1 MNLNLLKSVKGIL
14 GAVAPTIGTALG
26 GPMGGM
32 AAKMVAEALGVDND
46 PKKIEKAIQA
56 ATPEQLAELKQIDAD
71 FDIKMKELDV
81 DLFALE
87 TADIQS
93 ARGMFSKD
101 WTARIIGITVV
112 GGFMGYI
119 FLVTIQPPEQNSEAL
134 INLVL
139 GYLGGLA
146 SAIISFYF
154 GASNTSNK
162 DQQMV
167 IQTTNLY
174 KALEL
179 KYEAQEAEA
188 KANLEIYFK
197 NSAGIGEHPDV
208 VEAMDQQIDKLS
220 QAQDKLNA
228 LKELTL

>member
-1 MNLNLLKSVKGIL
+1 MNLNLLKSVKGII

-32 AAKMVAEALGVDND
+32 AAKMVSEALGVDND

-56 ATPEQLAELKQIDAD
+56 ATPEQLAELKKIDAD
-71 FDIKMKELDV
+71 FDVKMKELDV

-162 DQQMV
+162 D
-167 IQTTNLY
+167 
-174 KALEL
+174 
-179 KYEAQEAEA
+179 
-188 KANLEIYFK
+188 
-197 NSAGIGEHPDV
+197 
-208 VEAMDQQIDKLS
+208 
-220 QAQDKLNA
+220 
-228 LKELTL
+228 